1 MGIFA
6 VICQSIKLNVLAKIL
21 YSHAVLM
28 GGSRG
33 KGCNPLPPF
42 ACQITLKLVNN
53 FVSSFCFNVMN
64 IKHVQSHVCFQKS
77 PNYTHKLTK
86 NPGLMI
92 YYYKGKSIS

>member
-42 ACQITLKLVNN
+42 A
-53 FVSSFCFNVMN
+53 VSDNLETSE
-64 IKHVQSHVCFQKS
+64 
-77 PNYTHKLTK
+77 
-86 NPGLMI
+86 
-92 YYYKGKSIS
+92 